1 MHRIAWNQTTH
12 ISNEIPNIIDKENI
26 DEPVHGKTPVLI
38 LSNWFFEE
46 KDSPIFFVKVN
57 LALMHFQWFQ

>member
-26 DEPVHGKTPVLI
+26 DESVHGKTPVLI
-38 LSNWFFEE
+38 LSN
-46 KDSPIFFVKVN
+46 
-57 LALMHFQWFQ
+57 